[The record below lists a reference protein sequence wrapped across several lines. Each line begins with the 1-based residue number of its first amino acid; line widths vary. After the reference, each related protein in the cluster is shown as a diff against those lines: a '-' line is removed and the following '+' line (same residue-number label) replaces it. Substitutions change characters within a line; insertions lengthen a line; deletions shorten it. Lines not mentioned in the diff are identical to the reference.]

1 MDYYYRYGTRQTT
14 EACPEAVLVMSVQSI
29 VGVVISSCM
38 AGIVFAKLARPKN
51 RSHTVMFSKNA
62 VVTQARSSFL
72 CIFFLLFWDISKNCL
87 RWIRK
92 KIDQCF
98 PKTRVKCEKPCK
110 FVKNLK
116 NRRLKTRFF
125 LDLCRFDQTS
135 KTTKT
140 LASR

>member
-14 EACPEAVLVMSVQSI
+14 EACPEAVLVMSIQSI

-72 CIFFLLFWDISKNCL
+72 CIFFFTFLGHFKKLFEVD
-87 RWIRK
+87 
-92 KIDQCF
+92 
-98 PKTRVKCEKPCK
+98 PE
-110 FVKNLK
+110 K
-116 NRRLKTRFF
+116 NRSMF
-125 LDLCRFDQTS
+125 S
-135 KTTKT
+135 KD
-140 LASR
+140 SCEM

>member
-72 CIFFLLFWDISKNCL
+72 CIF
-87 RWIRK
+87 
-92 KIDQCF
+92 
-98 PKTRVKCEKPCK
+98 
-110 FVKNLK
+110 
-116 NRRLKTRFF
+116 
-125 LDLCRFDQTS
+125 
-135 KTTKT
+135 
-140 LASR
+140 